1 MTTKLIYAE
10 IILLAN
16 TINKYTHFFKELCIS
31 REVQSLKMGEQKI
44 VETNRG
50 VKLWV
55 HLIKFSEKIS
65 EKRIINNL
73 EFFGFDNPKLNSI
86 IGGEEWETYN
96 YPHLP
101 RKEREEKRKCIL
113 NKGVYFKVYDDY
125 LAIEFWESDVIG
137 KYMFIK

>member
-1 MTTKLIYAE
+1 MDKKFNDDLDALLEEASEVSGTSE
-10 IILLAN
+10 ISDN
-16 TINKYTHFFKELCIS
+16 KTIAKS
-31 REVQSLKMGEQKI
+31 
-44 VETNRG
+44 
-50 VKLWV
+50 
-55 HLIKFSEKIS
+55 SEKIS

-137 KYMFIK
+137 KYMFKQILSL